1 MKKLVS
7 GMIGALL
14 LVAATGCAPHVVD
27 EDAAATLSADRQNR
41 DFEQQPGPLYIPPP
55 GTCTPRC

>member
-1 MKKLVS
+1 
-7 GMIGALL
+7 MIGALL